1 MKKSEFKTLIKK
13 IICEL
18 QDEDSEIHEINT
30 TGNIE
35 GYQTPHAFSSDDEEE
50 HKKGIKST
58 AEVFDYKSTENK
70 KTNTV
75 KLNEGKSLFHTF
87 RDHPDLSPEQKMGVA
102 VREVNKL
109 LSEVEKIMKVSSRF
123 KTESNINSGRMWKTT
138 NRYLLKLEERLKRI
152 SMKIKEMK

>member
-1 MKKSEFKTLIKK
+1 MKKSELKTLIKK
-13 IICEL
+13 IISEL

-75 KLNEGKSLFHTF
+75 KLNEGKVYFIHLEIIPICH
-87 RDHPDLSPEQKMGVA
+87 LSRKWELRF
-102 VREVNKL
+102 VR
-109 LSEVEKIMKVSSRF
+109 S
-123 KTESNINSGRMWKTT
+123 
-138 NRYLLKLEERLKRI
+138 I
-152 SMKIKEMK
+152 SY